1 MPLTDSKLRVLKPTD
16 EVQVIPD
23 GFGLHFSITPANK
36 RSWKVR
42 YSIDGKRSW
51 ITIGQYPAMGLQE
64 ARQERDRINK
74 LVAEG
79 VNPGQKKRLDKA
91 TRITIR
97 GNTFRVIADEWLEV
111 QKKRWKSEWT
121 YTQAKSNLEKNAY
134 PLIGNLPINEIASAH
149 ILAIL
154 QKMEA
159 RGAETYAINLRQLI
173 STIFQYAVVTLRAES
188 DPAAILKGV
197 VKRPDINHSRPMGQ
211 ADIGEYLIKLRAY
224 GGNRTTVIACHLILY
239 TFLRTKE
246 LRGGEWSEID
256 LDKALWTV
264 PAERMKM
271 RRTHLVPL
279 SRQCVAL
286 LTELKGITGAGTFL
300 FPNMRNPKTCM
311 SSTTVNRALEYMG
324 YATGEWTGHD
334 FRATASTR
342 LNEAGYNPD
351 VIERQMAHVH
361 ANAVRRAYNHAQWL
375 EERARMMQEWSDWV
389 EGC

>member
-1 MPLTDSKLRVLKPTD
+1 MPLTDTKLKALKPTD

-51 ITIGQYPAMGLQE
+51 ITIGQYPIMGLQE

-79 VNPGQKKRLDKA
+79 INPGQKKRLDKA
-91 TRITIR
+91 ARITER
-97 GNTFRVIADEWLEV
+97 GNTFKVIADEWLEG

-224 GGNRTTVIACHLILY
+224 GGHRTTVIALHLILH

-271 RRTHLVPL
+271 RRTHLIPL

>member
-121 YTQAKSNLEKNAY
+121 YTQAKSNLENNAY

-197 VKRPDINHSRPMGQ
+197 VKRPDINHSRPMEP
-211 ADIGEYLIKLRAY
+211 AEIGEYLVKLRAY
-224 GGNRTTVIACHLILY
+224 GGNRTTVIACHLILH

-375 EERARMMQEWSDWV
+375 EERAKMMQEWSDWV